1 MSMPKSFSKLFF
13 SIAICQ
19 AAGLIGTIFTVSSI
33 ENWYKLLNQPS
44 FQPPNWLFGPVWTIL
59 YTFMGISLYLIWI
72 KGTKKK
78 EVRQAIK
85 LFFIHLILNSS
96 WSIVFFGLHNILFAL
111 INIVILW
118 ILIVVVMV
126 KFYKIDK
133 KASFI
138 LIPYLAWVSFAT
150 VLNYYIWLM
159 NK

>member
-1 MSMPKSFSKLFF
+1 MSMPKSSFKLFF

-33 ENWYKLLNQPS
+33 QNWYKLLNQPS

-59 YTFMGISLYLIWI
+59 YTFMGISLYWIWI

-78 EVRQAIK
+78 EVSQAII
-85 LFFIHLILNSS
+85 LFFIHLALNSS
-96 WSIVFFGLHNILFAL
+96 WSVIFFGIHNIFLAL
-111 INIVILW
+111 INIVVLW
-118 ILIVVVMV
+118 IFIVIVMV

-133 KASFI
+133 KASYI
-138 LIPYLAWVSFAT
+138 LIPYIVSVSFAT
-150 VLNYYIWLM
+150 VLNYNILLM